1 MNLPDVLFTLYVRRM
16 RKLFL
21 RDNGYFVAGF
31 HLAAFDNTCKD
42 TFYRHNAG
50 SYLLEYGAMLMAGF
64 AYLGNFKDY
73 VLSDF
78 KSPAY
83 RQFVKHQ
90 FGAFNCQVFGESARA
105 DIRPQIAHFIYAG
118 GRKQAQLAMVP
129 GA

>member
-1 MNLPDVLFTLYVRRM
+1 MSSGM

-21 RDNGYFVAGF
+21 RDNGYFVAGL
-31 HLAAFDNTCKD
+31 HPAAFDDTCED
-42 TFYRHNAG
+42 AFHRHNAG
-50 SYLLEYGAMLMAGF
+50 THLFEYGAMLMAGF

-78 KSPAY
+78 KPPAD

-90 FGAFNCQVFGESARA
+90 FGAFNRQVLGESSRA

-118 GRKQAQLAMVP
+118 GRMQD
-129 GA
+129 